1 MSRATDPAEQAA
13 ALVADPDLYERF
25 AADYDDEVGFYSA
38 LRGNAQRSLSFEEY
52 VELRRVF
59 LDRGPTAAVRRRLEE
74 RLDRSL
80 KNMVLGDSP
89 RGRVYSVSTLREL
102 ADRRRRFDTLE
113 VTVPTLLSVAK
124 TTVEHLYDEVET
136 PVGTRETLADLLSAV
151 PSGEYAAVEYVARAW
166 LTEVTLAAGTPTE
179 RLSAAAATYA
189 ETVPTPDPP
198 VDGERSAPGY
208 LAAAAERSFANP
220 EKRRLHEAAVHDTPS
235 VETVCGYL
243 YLTATRD
250 VEAYR
255 HGDGDV
261 TRADFILAR
270 RHLRLLCDVAPYAG
284 DSERAAYVESYRHLA
299 RAIEAG
305 GGRWLSTRAGRP
317 EPAWWTVADE
327 YARAATAVRSV
338 DAARFVKY
346 LSKAV
351 RHAAHAVDDPASRRR
366 LHVAA
371 RRLFERLEP
380 VTMAPTGRASP
391 EEIESAVVGT
401 VHTHRCREHEA
412 RARLAFE
419 AADYGTVRR
428 AAEAARAEAAAAPQ
442 GSLQLRELD
451 AIETVAAARR
461 AERRGDFETALER
474 YDAVTTDDDSLRV
487 GVACHRQLCRVKRLV
502 VDGRHEEALAKAHE
516 WFDSGSTIV
525 LATEASC
532 GLVPDV
538 GDGAAGVSE
547 QFLSVDAGVVSA
559 LPPLVRL
566 AGTGGAVVEA
576 VRRQIEECLV
586 AL

>member
-1 MSRATDPAEQAA
+1 MSSPTDPAEQAA

-25 AADYDDEVGFYSA
+25 AADYDDEVSFYSA
-38 LRGNAQRSLSFEEY
+38 LRGSAQRSLSFEEY
-52 VELRRVF
+52 VELRQVF
-59 LDRGPTAAVRRRLEE
+59 LDRGPTEAVRQRLEE
-74 RLDRSL
+74 RLGRSL
-80 KNMVLGDSP
+80 KNMALGNSL
-89 RGRVYSVSTLREL
+89 RGRAYSVSTLQEL
-102 ADRRRRFDTLE
+102 ADRRKQFDALE
-113 VTVPTLLSVAK
+113 VAVPTLLSVVR

-136 PVGTRETLADLLSAV
+136 PAESRETLADLLSVV
-151 PSGEYAAVEYVARAW
+151 PAGEYAAVEYVARAW
-166 LTEVTLAAGTPTE
+166 LTEVALAAETPTD

-189 ETVPTPDPP
+189 ETVPTPEPP

-208 LAAAAERSFANP
+208 LAAAAERSFADP
-220 EKRRLHEAAVHDTPS
+220 EKRRLHEAAVHDDPS
-235 VETVCGYL
+235 VETVRGYL

-270 RHLRLLCDVAPYAG
+270 RHLRLLRDAAPYAR
-284 DSERAAYVESYRHLA
+284 DSERAAYVESYFHLA

-317 EPAWWTVADE
+317 EPAWRTVADE
-327 YARAATAVRSV
+327 YARAAAAVRSV

-371 RRLFERLEP
+371 RRLFERLDP
-380 VTMAPTGRASP
+380 ATMAPTQRASP
-391 EEIESAVVGT
+391 EEIDSAVAGT
-401 VHTHRCREHEA
+401 LHTHRCREHEA

-442 GSLQLRELD
+442 GSLQLRELGTL
-451 AIETVAAARR
+451 ETVAAARR
-461 AERRGDFETALER
+461 AERRGDFETALDR
-474 YDAVTTDDDSLRV
+474 YDAVTTDDDVLRV

-502 VDGRHEEALAKAHE
+502 VAGRHDEALARVHE
-516 WFDSGSTIV
+516 WFDPGSAVV

-532 GLVPDV
+532 GLVPDGGEGV
-538 GDGAAGVSE
+538 AGVSG
-547 QFLSVDAGVVSA
+547 QFLSVDAEVASA
-559 LPPLVRL
+559 LPLLVRL
-566 AGTGGAVVEA
+566 AGGGGAVADA
-576 VRRQIEECLV
+576 VRRQVEECLV

>member
-1 MSRATDPAEQAA
+1 MNRATDPAEQAA
-13 ALVADPDLYERF
+13 ALVADPELYERF

-80 KNMVLGDSP
+80 KNMILGDSP
-89 RGRVYSVSTLREL
+89 RGRAYSVSTLREL
-102 ADRRRRFDTLE
+102 AGRRRRFGTLE
-113 VTVPTLLSVAK
+113 VTVPTLLSVVK

-208 LAAAAERSFANP
+208 LAAAAERSFVDP
-220 EKRRLHEAAVHDTPS
+220 EKRRLHEAAVHDAPS
-235 VETVCGYL
+235 VETICGYL

-255 HGDGDV
+255 HGDDDV
-261 TRADFILAR
+261 TRAEFILAR
-270 RHLRLLCDVAPYAG
+270 RHLQLLCDVAPYAG
-284 DSERAAYVESYRHLA
+284 DPERAAYVESYLHLA

-351 RHAAHAVDDPASRRR
+351 RHAAHAVDEPASRRR

-380 VTMAPTGRASP
+380 ATMAPTGRASP
-391 EEIESAVVGT
+391 EEIESAVAGT
-401 VHTHRCREHEA
+401 IRTHRCREHET

-474 YDAVTTDDDSLRV
+474 YDAVATDDDSLRV

-502 VDGRHEEALAKAHE
+502 IAGRHEEALAKAHE

-532 GLVPDV
+532 GLVPDI
-538 GDGAAGVSE
+538 GDGTAGVSE